1 MLNDDHIP
9 TRFRQI
15 LEEQI
20 DLYQRRRSIQNYKEI
35 PPTKRIPI
43 EKPLHW
49 LRIPKVVSV
58 FVDMINST
66 QLSAGNNDNETAGV
80 YQLYT
85 GAAVR
90 LFDEFEA
97 PYIDVR
103 GDGVLALFN
112 KTQPHRALAA
122 AVTFKTFT
130 EVEIT
135 PRVKRKTGIG
145 IGSHIGIDQQ
155 TVLVSKIGL
164 KRHDQRSDR
173 QNEVWAGRPVNM
185 SAKLASLSKAG
196 ELLVS
201 DRYLK
206 NFKDERV
213 LRSCGC
219 DGKYDLWK
227 PVDLEGDERFDFSKA
242 YKLKQAWCYKHGE
255 EYCEYIL
262 TLDP

>member
-1 MLNDDHIP
+1 MLHDDCIP

-15 LEEQI
+15 LDDQI
-20 DLYQRRRSIQNYKEI
+20 ALYQKGRSIQDFNEI
-35 PPTKRIPI
+35 PPTKKIPI
-43 EKPLHW
+43 ENPRHW
-49 LRIPKVVSV
+49 LRISKVVSV

-66 QLSAGNNDNETAGV
+66 QLSAGNNDKETAGV
-80 YQLYT
+80 YRLYT
-85 GAAVR
+85 GTAVR

-130 EVEIT
+130 EAEIT
-135 PRVKRKTGIG
+135 PRVKEKTDIE

-196 ELLVS
+196 ELLIS
-201 DRYLK
+201 ERYFK

-213 LRSCGC
+213 LKTCEC
-219 DGKYDLWK
+219 DGKSDLWD
-227 PVDLEGDERFDFSKA
+227 PVNLEADKRFDFSKA
-242 YKLKQAWCYKHGE
+242 YKLKKLWCQKHGK

-262 TLDP
+262 ALDP